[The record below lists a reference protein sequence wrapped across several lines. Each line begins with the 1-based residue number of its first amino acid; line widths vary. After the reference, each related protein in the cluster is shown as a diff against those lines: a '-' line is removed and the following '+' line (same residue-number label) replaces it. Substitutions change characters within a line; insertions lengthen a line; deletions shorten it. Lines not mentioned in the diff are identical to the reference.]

1 MPRKNEIPVHG
12 RNACRA
18 LFTRRPEA
26 ILRVY
31 VTRERAREFGELLR
45 HCARRRLPYRV
56 VPAEQV
62 EAVSRSRHH
71 EGICVVARPL
81 EPVPVERL
89 GPARGAAC
97 VLGLVGVAN
106 PHNIGAIFRTAAHFG
121 AVGVLM
127 VGGPARLSAATLR
140 TAEGGAEGVP
150 WARPDDPGAAL
161 KGLRDR
167 GYAVYAT
174 SGREGHGL
182 FQAGFPDRVAFLL
195 GSEGSGLPDRVLR
208 EADQVVRIP
217 GTGWV
222 ESLNVATAAGV
233 LLAEWWRRHGPE
245 RKTTAPE
252 PPRAGSGA
260 VRKGGRKVQR

>member
-1 MPRKNEIPVHG
+1 MPKRDEVPVHG

-31 VTRERAREFGELLR
+31 VTRERVREFGELLR

-62 EAVSRSRHH
+62 EAVSRARHH

-89 GPARGAAC
+89 GSARGAAC

-106 PHNIGAIFRTAAHFG
+106 PHNVGAILRTAAHFG
-121 AVGVLM
+121 AAGVLM

-150 WARPDDPGAAL
+150 WARTGDLGAAL
-161 KGLRDR
+161 EGLRDR

-174 SGREGHGL
+174 SGREGYDLFRVGL
-182 FQAGFPDRVAFLL
+182 PERVAFLL
-195 GSEGSGLPDRVLR
+195 GSEGSGLPERVLR
-208 EADQVVRIP
+208 GADQVVRIP
-217 GTGWV
+217 GTGRV

-233 LLAEWWRRHGPE
+233 FLAEWWRRHGPNQE
-245 RKTTAPE
+245 RRRRNRLGRAPA
-252 PPRAGSGA
+252 P
-260 VRKGGRKVQR
+260 